1 MQLLKPSPSLIKASS
16 LGQLPDAYPVED
28 EEEDGA
34 EGPEELED
42 PEGLDPDPEGLE
54 PDPDGLGL
62 AGVVLPL
69 GLPPDGTGTDGV

>member
-16 LGQLPDAYPVED
+16 LGQLPDACPVED
-28 EEEDGA
+28 EEDDGA
-34 EGPEELED
+34 AD
-42 PEGLDPDPEGLE
+42 PEGLDPDPDGLD

-62 AGVVLPL
+62 AGVEPPL